1 MPVYPGAHDV
11 PRFLMSPDFN
21 LIYMMSPDFRGRHF
35 RLTDRLIGKLIGT
48 DWKLGT
54 LTIYFPS
61 LPGRLAFL
69 RPAAGHGADAQ
80 AKLPLQV

>member
-1 MPVYPGAHDV
+1 MLWFH
-11 PRFLMSPDFN
+11 
-21 LIYMMSPDFRGRHF
+21 
-35 RLTDRLIGKLIGT
+35 GKGLETAAAALAEKI
-48 DWKLGT
+48 GT